1 MVWRLGNATL
11 DGGLFLWFS
20 NAYEA
25 VLHAAEAERICA
37 DGPDA
42 QHCEV
47 IGWVSSESQPI
58 MNGTSYSDA
67 SCRAAGLEGA
77 MWSAVFPES

>member
-1 MVWRLGNATL
+1 VVWRLGNATL

-42 QHCEV
+42 RHCEV
-47 IGWVSSESQPI
+47 IGWVSSESQPYHERYVLLRCF
-58 MNGTSYSDA
+58 MQ
-67 SCRAAGLEGA
+67 SCG
-77 MWSAVFPES
+77 P